1 MSKCGDLS
9 GSGALSVGQWGTGR
23 AVLIWGRS
31 WGDLALLYVIQELAD
46 LLPPLC
52 AQVHGFLLAARGR
65 RQPAGPT
72 QLLLPSLCPSP
83 EPHFPLPWPLMR
95 WAQSCLCSM
104 GSTLALLTLKLK
116 ILTITAGY
124 VLLLWTSR
132 VQ

>member
-9 GSGALSVGQWGTGR
+9 GSRALSVGKWGTGR
-23 AVLIWGRS
+23 AVLVWGRS
-31 WGDLALLYVIQELAD
+31 WGGLALLYIIQELAD

-52 AQVHGFLLAARGR
+52 AQVPGFLLAAWGR
-65 RQPAGPT
+65 RQPAGPA

-83 EPHFPLPWPLMR
+83 EPHFLLPWPPMR
-95 WAQSCLCSM
+95 RAQSCLCST

-124 VLLLWTSR
+124 MLLLWTSR